1 MSNKAVF
8 LDRDGTINE
17 EVNYLSKIEQLK
29 ILPKSAK
36 AIKLLNEN
44 KFKVIIITNQSGV
57 AREYFSKETLEDI
70 NEHLKNELANEGAQ
84 IDAIH
89 YCPHHPEEGCDCR
102 KPRPG
107 MIERAKRKFDLDLS
121 SSFIVGDTI
130 NDLETGYNVGC
141 KTVLVL
147 TGYGKRELKEQESW
161 KLQPDYIAQDLLDAV
176 MWIIGEGVQ

>member
-17 EVNYLSKIEQLK
+17 EVNYLSKIEQLN
-29 ILPKSAK
+29 ILANSAS
-36 AIKLLNEN
+36 AIKILNEN
-44 KFKVIIITNQSGV
+44 DYKVIVITNQSGV
-57 AREYFSKETLEDI
+57 SRGYFSKEALEGI

-84 IDAIH
+84 IDAMY
-89 YCPHHPEEGCDCR
+89 YCPHHPDEGCDCR

-107 MIERAKRKFDLDLS
+107 MIEEARSKFDLDLP
-121 SSFIVGDTI
+121 SSFIVGDTL

-147 TGYGKRELKEQESW
+147 TGYGERELNNQDSW
-161 KLQPDYIAQDLLDAV
+161 KLQPDFIAKDLLDAV
-176 MWIIGEGVQ
+176 MWIIGEGAQ

>member
-17 EVNYLSKIEQLK
+17 EVNYLSKIEQLE
-29 ILPKSAK
+29 ILPNSAK
-36 AIKLLNEN
+36 AIKFLNEN
-44 KFKVIIITNQSGV
+44 DFKVIVITNQSGV
-57 AREYFSKETLEDI
+57 ARGYFSKERLEDI
-70 NEHLKNELANEGAQ
+70 NSHLEGELAKDGAQ
-84 IDAIH
+84 IDAIF
-89 YCPHHPEEGCDCR
+89 YCPHHPDEGCACR
-102 KPRPG
+102 KPKPE

-147 TGYGKRELKEQESW
+147 TGYGKRELKEQKNWS
-161 KLQPDYIAQDLLDAV
+161 LSPDFIAKDLLDAV
-176 MWIIGEGVQ
+176 IWIIGEGAQ